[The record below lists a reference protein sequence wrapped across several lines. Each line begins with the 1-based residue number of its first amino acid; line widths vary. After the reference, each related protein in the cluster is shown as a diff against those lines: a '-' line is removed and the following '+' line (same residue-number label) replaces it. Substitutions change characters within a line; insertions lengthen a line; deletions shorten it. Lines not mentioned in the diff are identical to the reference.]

1 MNNKKEFGKKGMVLL
16 VGGGEGG
23 GDNEKSKGF
32 FKSIELK
39 GGVQK

>member
-1 MNNKKEFGKKGMVLL
+1 MKIKKEFGKKGMVLL

-23 GDNEKSKGF
+23 GGLSNFGK
-32 FKSIELK
+32 LK